1 MKALLFIPLLA
12 MAVGCLAAPVLVIC
26 SRRRVFEPWAKVAS
40 ILVGVFGLI
49 WTGIEFAVLLLGD
62 AAFGPLGVGLSHLR
76 TLIGGVCIG
85 LIIAVL
91 IARPYRSV
99 TDEKPQTVV

>member
-1 MKALLFIPLLA
+1 MKALLVIPLLA

-40 ILVGVFGLI
+40 ILVGAFGLI
-49 WTGIEFAVLLLGD
+49 WTGLESTVLLLGD
-62 AAFGPLGVGLSHLR
+62 AAFGPIGVALSHVR

-85 LIIAVL
+85 LIIAFV
-91 IARPYRSV
+91 IARPYKNV
-99 TDEKPQTVV
+99 ADERAETVV